1 MHYSMSSVYFS
12 FVNVS
17 KLCTYR
23 SCCLYYYCY
32 CVIGLG
38 LNGASQLC
46 ARRISIHPKSKNMAM
61 IETHVYVELLPEICG
76 RSSSPLFL
84 YAQMFVGMNALR
96 ARFARV
102 HFEAHIVL
110 WMLIKLLC

>member
-1 MHYSMSSVYFS
+1 MCICHFL
-12 FVNVS
+12 NVS
-17 KLCTYR
+17 KRCTYR
-23 SCCLYYYCY
+23 SCCLYYYWCCCC

-38 LNGASQLC
+38 LKGASRLC

-61 IETHVYVELLPEICG
+61 IEARVCVEFLSEICG
-76 RSSSPLFL
+76 RSPGPLFL